1 MKKNNR
7 TISFQKLWENMEFAK
22 SDSVSESNS
31 VSESKASIAIRTG
44 IGIRE
49 DFWDD
54 FIAVI
59 KNSSGL
65 SELLDVPVVKVASW
79 HQKIKE
85 ELDKVKN
92 ADQNLDNSS
101 KHKMIHTGLPTEKEE
116 EEDVTNL
123 N

>member
-1 MKKNNR
+1 MKKDNR

-22 SDSVSESNS
+22 SDSVSES
-31 VSESKASIAIRTG
+31 KASVAIRTG

-85 ELDKVKN
+85 ELDKVKE
-92 ADQNLDNSS
+92 ADQNLGSSS
-101 KHKMIHTGLPTEKEE
+101 KRKMIHTGLPTEKEE
-116 EEDVTNL
+116 EEEENVTNL
-123 N
+123 NQ